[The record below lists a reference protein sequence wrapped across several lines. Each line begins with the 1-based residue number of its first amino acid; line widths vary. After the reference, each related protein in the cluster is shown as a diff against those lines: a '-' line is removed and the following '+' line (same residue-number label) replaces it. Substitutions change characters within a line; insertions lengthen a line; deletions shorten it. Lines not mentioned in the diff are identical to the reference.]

1 MGVERLTGQG
11 TGGATKSRAW
21 EEHIE
26 QWKDGR
32 AFAQILLRVS
42 VRVPAPL
49 PGFLPRYPG
58 SCPVPWVPAL
68 IHAGSCAH
76 VCWVAQCGAWQK
88 WQTLADQDKE
98 RYQRE
103 NDVYMQTAS
112 HHQFQALKKQGKTST
127 GKQEGGPKRAKT
139 AYMFFNDS
147 VRGRNARAPAL
158 PSCPA
163 LTPARALA

>member
-1 MGVERLTGQG
+1 MG
-11 TGGATKSRAW
+11 
-21 EEHIE
+21 
-26 QWKDGR
+26 GR
-32 AFAQILLRVS
+32 SPRFFCGF
-42 VRVPAPL
+42 PC
-49 PGFLPRYPG
+49 GFLPRYPG
-58 SCPVPWVPAL
+58 SCPVTRVPAPFPGFLRSSMRVPAL
-68 IHAGSCAH
+68 MCAGSRNA
-76 VCWVAQCGAWQK
+76 GAWQK